1 VRAGKKRRRD
11 DGQSGSEAEGAETE
25 GSLGLVCLTNEPR
38 FVWNAQGSAARL
50 TNADVHAFDALT
62 KRERCRDTDRTDRDD
77 FAGIG
82 EIGFQDVTTAVS
94 IYGEPRQSQRGAE
107 AEGGKKR

>member
-1 VRAGKKRRRD
+1 M
-11 DGQSGSEAEGAETE
+11 
-25 GSLGLVCLTNEPR
+25 CLTNEPR
-38 FVWNAQGSAARL
+38 FVRNAQGSAARL

-62 KRERCRDTDRTDRDD
+62 KRERCRDADRTDRDD

-82 EIGFQDVTTAVS
+82 EIGFHDVTTAVNIS
-94 IYGEPRQSQRGAE
+94 GEQRQSQRGAE